1 MLREG
6 RKSGFRTVTVGGPV
20 LGTFA
25 MPLRR
30 RLEGLEH
37 IVFNTSE
44 RTYMIIAFPIAGPE
58 NSLQLSYEEKYTN
71 EYSS

>member
-6 RKSGFRTVTVGGPV
+6 RKSGFRTVTVGGAV

-30 RLEGLEH
+30 RLESLEH

-44 RTYMIIAFPIAGPE
+44 RTYMTIAFPIAGPE
-58 NSLQLSYEEKYTN
+58 NSVQLSYTQRYTN